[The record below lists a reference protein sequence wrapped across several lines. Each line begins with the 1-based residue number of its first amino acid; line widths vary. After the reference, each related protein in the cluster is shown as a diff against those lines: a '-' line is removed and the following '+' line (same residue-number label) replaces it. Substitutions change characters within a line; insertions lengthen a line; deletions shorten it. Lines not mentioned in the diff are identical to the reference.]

1 MPISKKEGVSFMPT
15 FDENPFKIAIIIT
28 DELGKVISASSSIV
42 YFIGLSPKELIG
54 RSICEFVDEKD
65 LPTAK
70 ECLLKCLSKD
80 GGSVTTAYQVLNPQ
94 KKSKN
99 LVLAT
104 YHGLLK
110 DVNPKGIAISWS
122 DISKETKARQ
132 ELKRE
137 RARLQYLFYDNP
149 EAIVLTDKNNF
160 IVEVNDPF
168 CKLFGYDKEEVR
180 GKHVDE
186 IVAKDSPYFEEASHL
201 SSLVTSGKALDL
213 ESVRKKKDGT
223 LFEVAI
229 TAIPVKFG
237 DEFFGIYT
245 IYRDISERKRAARKL
260 KEYVGYLERAWIQT
274 ISALGFALEQ
284 RDPYTAGHQRRV
296 AELAKAIALK
306 LQLTED
312 DVKALYM
319 ASLVHDIGKIR
330 IPAEILTKPS
340 KLTFEEYELV
350 KTHPRVGFEILK
362 SIEFPWPIAEIVYQ
376 HHEKLD
382 GSGYPRGLWRSEIHP
397 LALILT
403 AADVVEA
410 MVSDRP
416 YRKGLPVVTVLAE
429 IEAFKD
435 TYYDPWVVE
444 ACSSLLKNGEFSFK
458 D

>member
-1 MPISKKEGVSFMPT
+1 MPISKKERVSFMPT
-15 FDENPFKIAIIIT
+15 FDENMFKIAIIIT
-28 DELGKVISASSSIV
+28 DELGKITSVSSSIV

-54 RSICEFVDEKD
+54 RSIYEFVDEKD
-65 LPTAK
+65 LPKAK

-80 GGSVTTAYQVLNPQ
+80 GGPVTMAYQILNPQ

-104 YHGLLK
+104 YHGALK
-110 DVNPKGIAISWS
+110 DVNPKDIAISWS
-122 DISKETKARQ
+122 DISEGLKARQ
-132 ELKRE
+132 ELERE
-137 RARLQYLFYDNP
+137 RTRLQYLFYGNP
-149 EAIVLTDKNNF
+149 EAIALTDKNNF
-160 IVEVNDPF
+160 IVEANDSF

-201 SSLVTSGKALDL
+201 SSLVTSGEAIDL
-213 ESVRKKKDGT
+213 ESIRKKKDGT
-223 LFEVAI
+223 FFEVAI
-229 TAIPVKFG
+229 TGIPVKFG
-237 DEFFGIYT
+237 DEFFGIYA
-245 IYRDISERKRAARKL
+245 IYRDISDRKRTERKL
-260 KEYVGYLERAWIQT
+260 KEYVDYLEGAWIQT
-274 ISALGFALEQ
+274 ISALGSALEQ
-284 RDPYTAGHQRRV
+284 KDPYTAGHQRRV

-330 IPAEILTKPS
+330 VPAEILTKPS
-340 KLTFEEYELV
+340 KLAFEEYELV

-362 SIEFPWPIAEIVYQ
+362 DIEFPWPIAEIVYQ

-382 GSGYPRGLWRSEIHP
+382 GSGYPRGLRGSEIHP

-403 AADVVEA
+403 VADVVEA
-410 MVSDRP
+410 MVSNRP
-416 YRKGLPVVTVLAE
+416 YRKALPVETALAE
-429 IEAFKD
+429 IEALKGMHF
-435 TYYDPWVVE
+435 DPWVVE
-444 ACSSLLKNGEFSFK
+444 ACSSLLKSGDFSFE